1 MINVSKG
8 ALIEY
13 ALSLPPLVLVFEFNP
28 KTITRT
34 RSIEITTGNAPG
46 TRGGYDFTLPTE
58 TPRVAQGVSIQP
70 ETFTV
75 NIMVDATDRM
85 NDGDVIAT
93 QFGVEPELDTL
104 RTMLEPKSQGP
115 GGLQMLSSLGLGGER
130 AFQRHET
137 ASVLLFVWGTHILP
151 VFLTNITVRELAHLP
166 NLIPYRAEV
175 DLSLRVI
182 EGNNPFYLVEEVRQ
196 VVGAALN
203 LGSTIASS
211 FSVGGSFSIGGSF

>member
-1 MINVSKG
+1 MINPSKG

-34 RSIEITTGNAPG
+34 RTINITTGNAPG

-58 TPRVAQGVSIQP
+58 TPRVAQGVSIEP
-70 ETFTV
+70 ESFTV

-85 NDGDVIAT
+85 DQGDVIAT
-93 QFGVEPELDTL
+93 RFGVEPELDIL

-115 GGLQMLSSLGLGGER
+115 GGLQMLSSLGLGGGR

-137 ASVLLFVWGTHILP
+137 ASVLLFAWGAHILP
-151 VFLTNITVRELAHLP
+151 VFLTNVTVRELAHMPSLV
-166 NLIPYRAEV
+166 PYRAEV
-175 DLSLRVI
+175 DLGLRVI

-203 LGSTIASS
+203 VGSTVAAS
-211 FSVGGSFSIGGSF
+211 FTIGGSF